1 MRWNKQSIHLY
12 THMHTNICAQ
22 SIQSVSQGA
31 ILSGLLSLDALR
43 EKTELNIFHEKYFR
57 NRYVFKADLNEDM
70 ESLWRMSN
78 GNEFHTSGAQKEKER
93 SPSVT

>member
-1 MRWNKQSIHLY
+1 
-12 THMHTNICAQ
+12 MHTNICAQ

-43 EKTELNIFHEKYFR
+43 EKTELNIFHEKYFL

-70 ESLWRMSN
+70 ES
-78 GNEFHTSGAQKEKER
+78 SGTQKIIHIQR
-93 SPSVT
+93 VLMWVMNIRI